1 MKKDISYMIFQY
13 GDIKMLNG
21 DTRTTIFLTDKTMLK
36 QKKDSSVVN
45 NVKTKKKREE
55 SPVPIK
61 TQK

>member
-21 DTRTTIFLTDKTMLK
+21 DTRTTIFLTDKAMLK
-36 QKKDSSVVN
+36 QKKDANVVN

>member
-36 QKKDSSVVN
+36 QKKDANVVN